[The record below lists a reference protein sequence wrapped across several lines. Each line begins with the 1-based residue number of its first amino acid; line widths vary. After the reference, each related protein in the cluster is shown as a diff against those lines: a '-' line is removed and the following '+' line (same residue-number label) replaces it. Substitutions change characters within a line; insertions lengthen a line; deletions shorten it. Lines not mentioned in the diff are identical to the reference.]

1 MDARMSWGWERE
13 REREPTLNN
22 TNCKFIHSINW
33 RHNYFYWLTWPH
45 LVFILLTLTQILNLM
60 STLGFVT
67 NHYMVQL
74 FGQVVLITLPQTSP
88 NLNPRQYLSGTIK
101 EDLFEYRSKGRRI
114 KLFGKYSQ
122 WRKCL
127 WSETSSLCYAYVPW
141 PWNWINL
148 CSYQSSRFLFFLNTN
163 IIEKQINTNI
173 I

>member
-1 MDARMSWGWERE
+1 MGMGKGNGRLIIGVYGCKNELRLRERE
-13 REREPTLNN
+13 REREPSLHN

-101 EDLFEYRSKGRRI
+101 EDVFEYRSKGRRI
-114 KLFGKYSQ
+114 KLFSKYSQ
-122 WRKCL
+122 
-127 WSETSSLCYAYVPW
+127 
-141 PWNWINL
+141 
-148 CSYQSSRFLFFLNTN
+148 
-163 IIEKQINTNI
+163 
-173 I
+173 